1 MDNDAQTA
9 EVNLRNHVGD
19 KEAEYWL
26 TKRWGIINVWRPVG
40 QVVQQWPLGLLD
52 SRAIER
58 GKSTAKIY
66 TKHNYKTHFNAV
78 TYQPGYRF
86 YYVSNL
92 APHEALLFVD
102 YDSKNERNSG
112 MAHGAFED
120 MRTLGNAP
128 PRRSIES
135 RVLVLYDD

>member
-1 MDNDAQTA
+1 MDNDAITA
-9 EVNLRNHVGD
+9 EVNLRTHLGD
-19 KEAEYWL
+19 EEAERWL
-26 TKRWGIINVWRPVG
+26 GKRWGIINVWRPVG
-40 QVVQQWPLGLLD
+40 DPVKQWPLGLLD

-58 GKSTAKIY
+58 GKSTAQIF

-92 APHEALLFVD
+92 APDEALLFVD
-102 YDSKNERNSG
+102 YDSKNQTNSG

-120 MRTLGNAP
+120 LNSPNHAP

-135 RVLVLYDD
+135 RVLVLYEE